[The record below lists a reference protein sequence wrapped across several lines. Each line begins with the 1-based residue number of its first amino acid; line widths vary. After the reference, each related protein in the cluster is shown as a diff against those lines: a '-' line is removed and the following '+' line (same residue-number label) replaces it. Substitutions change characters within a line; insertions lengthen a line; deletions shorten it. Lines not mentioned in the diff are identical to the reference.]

1 MKKFIALILLLSFCS
16 TDSSEIIEDSI
27 QTSTTISTSTTSTTV
42 IDESDAMF
50 ENFHNWWKAYKL
62 KENTKQT
69 SQESDVTQKIISQF
83 VIDSRDTESDP
94 NYFYPFD
101 DNPFST
107 VVVYLQPGTEL
118 EEFIVC
124 TKQRGASGL
133 AIADENHPLQSSNN
147 LPYVVSSSYVCD
159 DEEVDFLWGMPF
171 LQDGKWWIF
180 RTIPRSER
188 IVTDNECEDPCGY
201 SYTHWATRT
210 EFQPIRGTFFDD
222 NGEQIS
228 FLPDFSDKYENITYE
243 VDYEYVDFT
252 IFYPRI
258 NFNDTCADVME
269 KDILNV
275 IETAV
280 TDKIEIV
287 DEYRE
292 SGDMSD
298 EEKELAWDWLNL
310 SYDIIEINEELVS
323 VMYRWNSYSFG
334 AAHSQDLYF
343 SRNYFLVVDEDSTD
357 CIPVDIQE
365 EMGGTF
371 DYERGI
377 DFQPKI
383 YEFIFQQLCL
393 GNDNNYFGCED
404 KGWVDSPDREND
416 DEYLYKLHLFE
427 DITPE
432 VQFAFSRLGLF
443 IQFQNYSIGS
453 YADGAPRIIIPNS
466 NYFMYNNN
474 YRLSWIAKDMT
485 CLQDDDF
492 PTVYEPQFTTKLS
505 CEIKS

>member
-1 MKKFIALILLLSFCS
+1 MKIEKIIVLILLLSFCS
-16 TDSSEIIEDSI
+16 TDSTELLEDPI
-27 QTSTTISTSTTSTTV
+27 QTSTTVSTSTTSTT
-42 IDESDAMF
+42 ILDESDVMF
-50 ENFHNWWKAYKL
+50 ENFHNWWKANKL
-62 KENTKQT
+62 KANTKQT
-69 SQESDVTQKIISQF
+69 VEESEITQQIISQF
-83 VIDSRDTESDP
+83 LIDNTGSDLEP
-94 NYFYPFD
+94 NYFYPNN

-107 VVVYLQPGTEL
+107 VVVYKQPGTEF

-133 AIADENHPLQSSNN
+133 AIIDENHPLPVSTN
-147 LPYVVSSSYVCD
+147 LPYVIPSSYVCD
-159 DEEVDFLWGMPF
+159 DEEIDFLWGQPF
-171 LQDGKWWIF
+171 LQDGQWWIF
-180 RTIPRSER
+180 KTIPRAER
-188 IVTDNECEDPCGY
+188 TVTEDCVNPCGY

-252 IFYPRI
+252 IFYPKI
-258 NFNDTCADVME
+258 NFNVTCADVME

-280 TDKIEIV
+280 NDKIEIV

-474 YRLSWIAKDMT
+474 YRLSWIAKDME
-485 CLQDDDF
+485 CLQDEDF
-492 PTVYEPQFTTKLS
+492 PTVYEPQLNKLI